1 MNTLAH
7 PQAQRSL
14 AAIVI
19 TDAVGFSKRM
29 SQDEDEALVI
39 INRDLRLIKDL
50 CDSFEG
56 KILKSTGDGV
66 LMYFISGVK
75 AASCAIEIQRQFAAF
90 AQDGRANEH
99 FTHRIGVH
107 LGDIFFNQDD
117 MMGTGVNIAARLET
131 EAKPGAVCMSQVV
144 YEVVKYRL
152 KLDVIYAG
160 ELSLKNIEECV
171 AAYHVWPPDVQPQKS
186 AAQFGEAV
194 FPLITPLNTA
204 LKTLSAHPQSHRIK
218 KLLYATCHARWEND
232 SKILEGVSLKLL
244 LESLISRNA
253 NLTECQT
260 SLNTTVVSLNRSERY
275 VPIAEIIVENLN
287 DFYGDSD
294 SLNMKVNRPSLPDST
309 LKRQHLDMTA
319 LYKDVSSR
327 LETSKENIRIKQLI
341 YYMCCHQWEIHRDR
355 IQAVPMIA
363 LVQELRQRVT
373 SFRLLQN
380 QLGEALSTLGE
391 ARNSYVPVADE
402 ILEESSILYPE
413 ETEVSSISAYL
424 HKQPSSPM
432 PPESPPESDHRFKAL
447 TFH

>member
-1 MNTLAH
+1 MNTPAH

-29 SQDEDEALVI
+29 SQDEDEALAI
-39 INRDLRLIKDL
+39 INRDLHLIKKL

-56 KILKSTGDGV
+56 RILKTTGDGV
-66 LMYFISGVK
+66 LMYFISAVK

-90 AQDGRANEH
+90 GQNGQSNRH
-99 FTHRIGVH
+99 FTHRVGVH

-117 MMGTGVNIAARLET
+117 MMGTGVNIAARLES

-194 FPLITPLNTA
+194 FPLATPLNTT

-232 SKILEGVSLKLL
+232 TKILEGVSLKLL

-253 NLTECQT
+253 NLSECQT
-260 SLNTTVVSLNRSERY
+260 SLDTTVISLNRSERY
-275 VPIAEIIVENLN
+275 VPIAEIIVENLS
-287 DFYGDSD
+287 DFYAES
-294 SLNMKVNRPSLPDST
+294 SSASISVSRPSLLDST
-309 LKRQHLDMTA
+309 LRHQHLDMTA
-319 LYKDVSSR
+319 LYRDVSSR
-327 LETSKENIRIKQLI
+327 LETSKESTRIKQLI
-341 YYMCCHQWEIHRDR
+341 YYVCCHQWETQCDR
-355 IQAVPMIA
+355 IQAVPMVA
-363 LVQELRQRVT
+363 LVQELRQRAA
-373 SFRLLQN
+373 SFQLLQD
-380 QLGEALSTLGE
+380 QLNEAVSLMSAET
-391 ARNSYVPVADE
+391 SYLPIADE
-402 ILEESSILYPE
+402 ILRESSILYPE
-413 ETEVSSISAYL
+413 KKETSSVSAYV
-424 HKQPSSPM
+424 
-432 PPESPPESDHRFKAL
+432 HRQAVEDLPTETSGRSKAL